1 MSRRL
6 VFIGNFDV
14 PWSSESHHTWTWEHI
29 GWEVT
34 RIQENRTNL
43 SQILNSCRGAS
54 LLSWTHTHGPEW
66 DFPGCSMALVSHLQE
81 MKIPSFSYHLDRYFG
96 IGSRQA
102 DYLKHP
108 SFHLDYFFSTDGG
121 NAEGWKAAGINHH
134 YLPPGVVEYG
144 AYMATPN
151 EQIDVLFA
159 GSVGYHAEYPFR
171 PKMVE
176 ALRSNYGNRFQV
188 RTGVREAPLNTLYAS
203 AKVIVGDHI
212 FAGSPLYVSDRLFET
227 VGRGGFIIY
236 PDTPGITDL
245 IPGLVTYKPQDV
257 ADLIQKIDYFL
268 DSAHEAERI
277 ERRNEAHQWVKA
289 NGTYTVRLR
298 QILAIMGLL

>member
-1 MSRRL
+1 MKI
-6 VFIGNFDV
+6 VFIGNHDV
-14 PWSSESHHTWTWEHI
+14 SFSTESHHAWTWRHM
-29 GWEVT
+29 GHEV
-34 RIQENRTNL
+34 IQLQENRTSL
-43 SQILNSCRGAS
+43 SQILDACQRAQ
-54 LLSWTHTHGPEW
+54 LLQFTHTHGW

-121 NAEGWKAAGINHH
+121 NAEGWKAAEINHH

-227 VGRGGFIIY
+227 IGRGGFIIY

-257 ADLIQKIDYFL
+257 VDLIQKIDYFL
-268 DSAHEAERI
+268 DSAHEAERV
-277 ERRNEAHQWVKA
+277 ERRHEAHQWVKA

>member
-1 MSRRL
+1 MKII
-6 VFIGNFDV
+6 FIGNHDV
-14 PWSSESHHTWTWEHI
+14 SWSTESHHAWTWRHM
-29 GWEVT
+29 GHEV
-34 RIQENRTNL
+34 IQLQENRTSL
-43 SQILNSCRGAS
+43 LQILDACQGAQ
-54 LLSWTHTHGPEW
+54 LLQFTHTHGW

-108 SFHLDYFFSTDGG
+108 SFHLDHFFSTDGG

-227 VGRGGFIIY
+227 IGRGGFIIY

-257 ADLIQKIDYFL
+257 GDLIQKIDYFL

-277 ERRNEAHQWVKA
+277 ERRHEAHQWVKV